1 MMNPH
6 QSHLNCKNGAALAQ
20 ARVGSDFRPP
30 SPTWNGT
37 LRFREGRFVGTRR
50 RHFRRAA
57 FLAYNCTRPNRE
69 NGAGGLYRSSGGAR
83 RGAPETRKRGALSQ
97 SRQHDSH
104 RLASVSGFEEMVERH
119 SGMVYN
125 VALRMMGNPQDA
137 EDVAQDAFLSAYRA
151 YSRFEGRAKI
161 STWLYRIT
169 VNAALMRLRKEKR
182 AKTLTRTGL
191 DDIEIADWSAAPDGF
206 AANSELGD
214 KIMEGLDALPP
225 DMKAAVVLRD
235 VQGLSGAE
243 AAEALQI
250 TVSSLKSRLHRGRTL
265 IRKHMDEYLKSK
277 G

>member
-1 MMNPH
+1 MRA
-6 QSHLNCKNGAALAQ
+6 QAETRAGRRLSSYGAA
-20 ARVGSDFRPP
+20 
-30 SPTWNGT
+30 
-37 LRFREGRFVGTRR
+37 RR
-50 RHFRRAA
+50 R
-57 FLAYNCTRPNRE
+57 
-69 NGAGGLYRSSGGAR
+69 AR
-83 RGAPETRKRGALSQ
+83 GKTESGALSQ
-97 SRQHDSH
+97 TQQHESP
-104 RLASVSGFEEMVERH
+104 RPASISSFEDVVETH

-151 YSRFEGRAKI
+151 YPRFQGRSKA

-182 AKTLTRTGL
+182 AKTLTQTGL
-191 DDIEIADWSAAPDGF
+191 DDLEIADWSAAPDGF

-214 KIMEGLDALPP
+214 KLMEGLDALPP

-250 TVSSLKSRLHRGRTL
+250 TVSSLKYRLHRGRTL
-265 IRKHMDEYLKSK
+265 IRKHMDEYLKAK